1 MITKQGHY
9 YIFQILDSQ
18 EEHKDRTVANVIDA
32 YLTEH
37 VKKLFFIIQQDD
49 TKKEVKEIA
58 MVILDK
64 IEELSKEDTIRS
76 KLHVSYIPI
85 HEDAN
90 EYEIKDSL
98 ENALLKIPK
107 QVKKDL
113 ILILEEKITPSDS
126 MKAF

>member
-37 VKKLFFIIQQDD
+37 VKKLFFIIQQDN
-49 TKKEVKEIA
+49 TKIEVKEIA

-90 EYEIKDSL
+90 ENEIKDSL

-126 MKAF
+126 MKAS